1 MNELKQY
8 FKHILKYYP
17 LSDKKNLEENVN
29 NLFTELDQALQL
41 QQTGVMRSALNQE
54 EAFKIFTQH
63 NKYDGFIQWKGTD
76 VCMDFHCE
84 CGHHNHYDDYFAYVI
99 KCSECGNLYAPSSNV
114 EMIRVK
120 ESHSFIESNH

>member
-41 QQTGVMRSALNQE
+41 QQTGVKQSVFYSIVDNGSLLEKFKEKETAEYALE
-54 EAFKIFTQH
+54 EYKRM
-63 NKYDGFIQWKGTD
+63 GFP
-76 VCMDFHCE
+76 
-84 CGHHNHYDDYFAYVI
+84 
-99 KCSECGNLYAPSSNV
+99 YATILETV
-114 EMIRVK
+114 A
-120 ESHSFIESNH
+120 